1 MLLPIF
7 KSTSTGNEAAPPG
20 GQSLGAQPGP
30 QAAGRRLRG
39 GTRPAESYPQ
49 CCFDRKIR
57 CPEGVYPRV
66 GAPCLLISVGEIS
79 IHLGKGAGDSCQ
91 CRQFQGWKTSLEIT
105 KCHILSVILIK
116 IAQNILYK
124 KEKKKERMSTMLYL
138 GVRYLLSRVY
148 RSENREVIDLLKLP
162 LGNGQAGI

>member
-1 MLLPIF
+1 M
-7 KSTSTGNEAAPPG
+7 S
-20 GQSLGAQPGP
+20 
-30 QAAGRRLRG
+30 RG
-39 GTRPAESYPQ
+39 
-49 CCFDRKIR
+49 CL
-57 CPEGVYPRV
+57 PRV

-79 IHLGKGAGDSCQ
+79 IDLGKGAGDSCL
-91 CRQFQGWKTSLEIT
+91 CRQFRGWKTSLEIT

-116 IAQNILYK
+116 IAQNIIYK

>member
-1 MLLPIF
+1 MVVVGSKEKAEL
-7 KSTSTGNEAAPPG
+7 KSTSTGNEAALPHPPPG
-20 GQSLGAQPGP
+20 GVSLWGRSRGPQCSWP
-30 QAAGRRLRG
+30 QAARG
-39 GTRPAESYPQ
+39 NARPAESYPQ

-116 IAQNILYK
+116 IAQNFLYK
-124 KEKKKERMSTMLYL
+124 KEKKKGKNEYNAFS
-138 GVRYLLSRVY
+138 
-148 RSENREVIDLLKLP
+148 RSEVFTVPAL
-162 LGNGQAGI
+162 QM